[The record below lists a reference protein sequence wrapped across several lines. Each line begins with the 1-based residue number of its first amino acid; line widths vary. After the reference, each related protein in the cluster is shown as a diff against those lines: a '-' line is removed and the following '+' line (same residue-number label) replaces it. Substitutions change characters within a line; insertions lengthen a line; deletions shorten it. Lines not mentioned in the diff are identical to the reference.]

1 MNLLDNIID
10 IRISKKSK
18 AISSGGFSTLLIIGD
33 SSKKHRVKSY
43 SNIQEVVRDYGS
55 ETNEYR
61 AASLAFGQATK
72 LSKILIGQV
81 MDKEPCEAAYE
92 AITRENND
100 FYGVMITSKA
110 VEDQFRIA
118 KLVEADNKIFGLSS
132 NEASLLDR
140 ANDSNILHKLNELN
154 YMRSFVIYNS
164 KSSEGVYPEAAWFGL
179 MLTKEAGSATWAY
192 KSLSGV
198 YADNNLSAN
207 DISTLEDKNGNY
219 FSSLAGC
226 NVMFGAKMVGGEYI
240 DTVIGLDWLTD
251 DLKMQVGNAIIHSE
265 KIAFTNPGIAV
276 IESMIRNSL
285 SKAASRDIIDRE
297 SIKVSMPD
305 IRTISD
311 SDKQARILPDVKF
324 EARLAGAIHKL
335 QIQGT
340 ISI

>member
-1 MNLLDNIID
+1 MNLLDNIVD
-10 IRISKKSK
+10 IKISKKSK
-18 AISSGGFSTLLIIGD
+18 GISSGGFSTLLIIGD
-33 SSKKHRVKSY
+33 SGKKHRVKSY
-43 SNIQEVVRDYGS
+43 GNIQEVARDYNF
-55 ETNEYR
+55 ETNEYKS
-61 AASLAFGQATK
+61 ASLAFGQTTK
-72 LSKILIGQV
+72 LAKILIGQI
-81 MDKEPCEAAYE
+81 MDDEACAEAYG

-100 FYGVMITSKA
+100 FYGVMITSKETA
-110 VEDQFRIA
+110 DQLQIA

-132 NEASLLDR
+132 NDANLLDR
-140 ANDSNILHKLNELN
+140 NNDSNILHQLNALG

-164 KSSEGVYPEAAWFGL
+164 KSDEGVYPEAAWFGL

-192 KSLSGV
+192 KSLSGIH
-198 YADNNLSAN
+198 ADNSLSSN
-207 DISTLEDKNGNY
+207 DITSLEEKNGNY

-226 NVMFGAKMVGGEYI
+226 NVMFGAKMAGGEYI

-251 DLKMQVGNAIIHSE
+251 DLKVQVGNAIIHSE

-285 SKAASRDIIDRE
+285 SKAASRDIIDRD

-305 IRTISD
+305 IRTISEG
-311 SDKQARILPDVKF
+311 DKQARILPDVKF